1 MKDTLR
7 NKVLRYGAIA
17 LGAVMMTGC
26 LAACKNNDDPPVDG
40 EGNKRR
46 YDMETTPVT
55 FSSGELDGV
64 FNPFF
69 STSAYDGEIA
79 GMTMISMLSADAYG
93 GIAYGREEPVMTL
106 DYSQTLYDIHGAV
119 TQTGSKDGSTV
130 YEFLIKNGV
139 KDSQGNP
146 ITIKDVLFNLYVY
159 LDPVYN
165 GSSTMYSTK
174 IEGLNKYRTGQ
185 DDDGAAG
192 AFEQTVTSQAI
203 AERLLFINYAYS
215 MAGTDPSKYPNPD
228 SYSEADKEKYEGYIT
243 YLYSLFETMLTQDWN
258 GFSSSMESAT
268 ESYILVDPA
277 EYRTNKINPRTYEI
291 TRVWEYFC
299 IMEGMAQFVTVND
312 KEKTNEETPRYYAMI
327 DEGII
332 NEMAKITSTGDAR
345 TEAEKAIVFDAMRQE
360 YTVANGKNQYAKI
373 EELVMYFSISSE
385 FLSYLRDIKRSE
397 LLKDAENISSISGIT
412 TRKTTQFNG
421 KTYASE
427 HDVLTIK
434 INGVDPKAIWN
445 FAFTVAPMA
454 YYASPAEINAFNAD
468 AGHFGIEKGSTTYRD
483 TYLKDVDRMGLP
495 IGGGAYMASNENGR
509 PAQSRT
515 EFRSKNV
522 VYFERNP
529 YFYTL
534 GIDSETAT
542 QEDYS
547 ASAETANTAIHNAKI
562 KYIRYQVVSSSAVM
576 DTMIAREIDYSS
588 DISAK
593 QMNINTLNG
602 YADYLSYARQPNNGY
617 GYIGVNPK
625 YVPDIEVRRLIMYAM
640 DRQTITE
647 NYYTDGLGEIIERP
661 MTTNS
666 WAYPEGATAYYTQDW
681 FVEHFSKDLGL
692 NLQKNVD
699 TVAFITNALTLL
711 GYTKS
716 GGVLEKTLRGESG
729 TKKSRLE
736 YTFTIAGDTKD
747 HPAYAVFAQAAE
759 DLNAAGMKIT
769 VKMDA
774 TALSKLANGSLSVWA
789 AAWGSTI
796 DPDMYQVYHMYSQA
810 TSVNNWGYSEILTD
824 STGVY
829 KTEKGIIEKLSEKID
844 SARET
849 LSQPTRTLIYKAAL
863 DDVMELAVELP
874 TYQRVNLLV
883 YNSSKID
890 PKSLTPTNELTAYHG
905 LINKIWELELR

>member
-7 NKVLRYGAIA
+7 NKVLRHGAVL
-17 LGAVMMTGC
+17 LGAVMMTGL
-26 LAACKNNDDPPVDG
+26 LAACGEKKPGDGGDPSTG
-40 EGNKRR
+40 KR

-79 GMTMISMLSADAYG
+79 GMTMISMLSSDAKG

-106 DYSQTLYDIHGAV
+106 DYTQTLYDAAGNV
-119 TQTGSKDGSTV
+119 TQNGSKDGSTV

-139 KDSQGNP
+139 KDSQGKP

-174 IEGLNKYRTGQ
+174 IDGLNLYRTGQ
-185 DDDGAAG
+185 DNDDAAG

-203 AERLLFINYAYS
+203 AERMLFINYADS
-215 MAGTDPSKYPNPD
+215 MNESSKNYNPD
-228 SYSEADKEKYEGYIT
+228 KFGAEDKKKFEGYIT

-258 GFSSSMESAT
+258 GFSSSMETAT
-268 ESYILVDPA
+268 ESYILVDPN
-277 EYRTNKINPRTYEI
+277 EYKTNKINPKTYEI
-291 TRVWEYFC
+291 TEVWEYFC
-299 IMEGMAQFVTVND
+299 VMEGMAQFVEVD
-312 KEKTNEETPRYYAMI
+312 GESKTKEETPRYYAMI
-327 DEGII
+327 DDGII
-332 NEMAKITSTGDAR
+332 NEINLAVDGKKGDER
-345 TEAEKAIVFDAMRQE
+345 TEAQKKVVFDAMRQE
-360 YTVANGKNQYAKI
+360 YTVANGKNQYGKI
-373 EELVMYFSISSE
+373 EELVMYFSISTD

-397 LLKDAENISSISGIT
+397 LLKDAESVSTIRGVT
-412 TRKTTQFNG
+412 TRKTNQFNG

-454 YYASPAEINAFNAD
+454 YYASEAEINAFNAD
-468 AGHFGIEKGSTTYRD
+468 AGHFGVEKGSTTYRD
-483 TYLKDVDRMGLP
+483 TYLKNVDRMGLP
-495 IGGGAYMASNENGR
+495 IGGGAYMASNENGK

-529 YFYTL
+529 YFYTI

-542 QEDYS
+542 QEDYN
-547 ASAETANTAIHNAKI
+547 ADAKTADTAIHNAKI
-562 KYIRYQVVSSSAVM
+562 KYIRYQVVSSSTVM
-576 DTMIAREIDYSS
+576 DAMIAKEIDYSS

-593 QMNINTLNG
+593 QQNINTLNG
-602 YADYLSYARQPNNGY
+602 YSDYLSYARQPNNGY

-625 YVPDIEVRRLIMYAM
+625 FVPDIEVRRLIMFAM
-640 DRQTITE
+640 DRPLITE
-647 NYYTDGLGEIIERP
+647 NYYTNGLGEIIERP

-666 WAYPEGATAYYTQDW
+666 WAYPDGATTYYTQDW
-681 FVEHFSKDLGL
+681 FVKHFNELGL
-692 NLQKNVD
+692 KLEKNVD
-699 TVAFITNALTLL
+699 NVVFITNALEAL
-711 GYTKS
+711 GYKKV
-716 GGVLEKTLRGESG
+716 GGVFERTLQGASG
-729 TKKSRLE
+729 TKKSRLD

-759 DLNAAGMKIT
+759 DLNAAGMKIA

-774 TALSKLANGSLSVWA
+774 TALSKLANGSLHVWA

-796 DPDMYQVYHMYSQA
+796 DPDMYQVYHKFSQA

-824 STGVY
+824 TTGVFD
-829 KTEKGIIEKLSEKID
+829 TEKSIINKLSDKID
-844 SARET
+844 AARGT
-849 LSQPTRTLIYKAAL
+849 LDQDSRALIYRGAL

-883 YNSSKID
+883 YNSGKID